1 MSSEKDLPFTEQN
14 FASDKREKKQ
24 LLSNIHFAPLQISS
38 FQIMADTWFY
48 KTVLNIK
55 VLGWF
60 SYGQPTNIS

>member
-1 MSSEKDLPFTEQN
+1 MCSEKDLPFTEQN
-14 FASDKREKKQ
+14 FASVKREKKQ

-55 VLGWF
+55 VLG
-60 SYGQPTNIS
+60 